1 VGTEGQILISLGGYL
16 IGILLICAQKPEI
29 RAVER
34 ALPKATPA
42 WMTSKLSTTA
52 IEILLGND
60 SPVHFHPAKIVHS
73 IATKEQFQN
82 GLVPD
87 DFEMGTLVGLFDVH
101 RTIFDYRNL
110 EVPAGL
116 YAVRI
121 AHQPDSDD
129 HKDTA
134 PGRMFFLLCPLDKES
149 PIPPKKLDDLL
160 KRAIIGNRKHAS
172 PWFGFVSKEKASI
185 PLPTLR
191 ESPPKHQSILWKQIV
206 ETESG
211 SGETVLGLTWKG
223 PE

>member
-1 VGTEGQILISLGGYL
+1 MGTEDQILISLGGYL

-60 SPVHFHPAKIVHS
+60 APVHFHPAKIVHS
-73 IATKEQFQN
+73 
-82 GLVPD
+82 
-87 DFEMGTLVGLFDVH
+87 LVGLFDVH

-129 HKDTA
+129 HRDTA

>member
-1 VGTEGQILISLGGYL
+1 MGTEGQILISLGGYL

-34 ALPKATPA
+34 ALPKATPG
-42 WMTSKLSTTA
+42 WMTSKLSTTT

-116 YAVRI
+116 YAFALPI
-121 AHQPDSDD
+121 NP
-129 HKDTA
+129 T
-134 PGRMFFLLCPLDKES
+134 PTITE
-149 PIPPKKLDDLL
+149 IPPPDGCFSPLSAGQGKPDPAQKLDELL

-191 ESPPKHQSILWKQIV
+191 ESPQNIKVFFGSKSWKRSQV
-206 ETESG
+206 RAKLFW
-211 SGETVLGLTWKG
+211 V
-223 PE
+223 